1 MNPVLLDLPDQIFTP
16 QLCLRGPRPGD
27 GKELNA
33 AILESIS
40 ELKPWLPF
48 ARSTPTTDE
57 SEENVRR
64 AHAKFCLREDL
75 RFHFYDRS
83 SGKML
88 GSSGLHR
95 IQWSLPSFEI
105 GYWVRTEY
113 QGKGYV
119 SEAVNALTRFA
130 FEYLQAKRVEIRCN
144 ARNVRSL
151 AVMKRLGFN
160 YEALLKMSD
169 AHALSIEDRDTLVY
183 ARFTAD
189 GLPAL
194 EVQW

>member
-1 MNPVLLDLPDQIFTP
+1 MNPVLLDLPAEILTP
-16 QLCLRGPRPGD
+16 RLRIRGPRPGD

-33 AILESIS
+33 AILDSLA
-40 ELKPWLPF
+40 ELSPWLPF
-48 ARSTPTTDE
+48 ARSTPTLDE

-75 RFHFYDRS
+75 RFHFYERA

-95 IQWSLPSFEI
+95 IQWNIPAFEI
-105 GYWVRTEY
+105 GYWVRTGY
-113 QGKGYV
+113 QGQGYV

-130 FEYLQAKRVEIRCN
+130 FQQLNARRVEIRCN
-144 ARNVRSL
+144 ARNERSL
-151 AVMKRLGFN
+151 AVMKCLGFN

-169 AHALSIEDRDTLVY
+169 AHSLEGQDRDTLIY
-183 ARFTAD
+183 ARLTAD

-194 EVQW
+194 DVTW